1 MKKTIN
7 RIITALFLTG
17 ITALFVIAKMPT
29 RAQNER
35 PTIQKAE
42 RDVYTEVFGV
52 DYGTDFVPGYYETSY
67 IIDDEIPLTE
77 DEQRTIQDICNEY
90 NVCYELVLALIER
103 ESAYHRDAVSASG
116 TCHGLMQINPAFH
129 DCEGL
134 YEVESNVR
142 AGVKYL
148 ARLFNEHE
156 DTGLVLDIYR
166 GDKKAFER
174 YENGQMSGYAKII
187 LERSE
192 ELERR
197 HGK

>member
-1 MKKTIN
+1 MKNRIATAIFLTAVTVFFIIIKMPSKAADAQPEFKTI
-7 RIITALFLTG
+7 
-17 ITALFVIAKMPT
+17 
-29 RAQNER
+29 
-35 PTIQKAE
+35 E

-52 DYGTDFVPGYYETSY
+52 DYGTDFVPGYYEPEY
-67 IIDDEIPLTE
+67 IIDDDIPLTE

-134 YEVESNVR
+134 YEAESNVR
-142 AGVKYL
+142 TGVRYL
-148 ARLFNEHE
+148 ARLFNEYE
-156 DTGLVLDIYR
+156 DAGLVLDIYH
-166 GDKKAFER
+166 GDKKAIER
-174 YENGQMSGYAKII
+174 YEKGTISSYARGI